1 MDNNYNPQNNEN
13 PNQQGNS
20 YQQPNPYQQGN
31 PNQQPNPYMNN
42 GYGNYGG
49 AYNYGGNPEPQKAP
63 NIFQQFVLSFIPPQ
77 YNRLTKVKT
86 GSMIGFVTLLSF
98 VLTVIIFA
106 FLLII
111 FKTMNMSEWVDQIP
125 DFEVREG
132 RFHIEE
138 DFEFDMAPAYIYLTD
153 DVDEFSYEDAYEL
166 ADEGYWNI
174 ILVGRDRLSLMQNGQ
189 YKQADFSDL
198 GSDIVIDKDMFIG
211 TVISFMKVFVVMGFV
226 IFFVGRIFWYF
237 LCAAV
242 YLLIAMFIA
251 SVMMKKQ
258 LSTGTLFRVAVYSK
272 VLMFVVATFLSISVS
287 IPFLFGVAVTVVFM
301 GFVIAKLPEEG
312 WR

>member
-13 PNQQGNS
+13 PNQQGN
-20 YQQPNPYQQGN
+20 PY
-31 PNQQPNPYMNN
+31 QQPNPYMNN

-49 AYNYGGNPEPQKAP
+49 PYNYGGNPESQKAP
-63 NIFQQFVLSFIPPQ
+63 NIFQQFGLSFIPPQ

-86 GSMIGFVTLLSF
+86 GSMIGFVTLLAF
-98 VLTVIIFA
+98 VSTVIIFA

-111 FKTMNMSEWVDQIP
+111 FKSINMSEWADQLP
-125 DFEVREG
+125 NFEVREG
-132 RFHIEE
+132 QLYIEK
-138 DFEFDMAPAYIYLTD
+138 DFEVDEKPILYVYMTN
-153 DVDEFSYEDAYEL
+153 DVDAFSYEDAYEL
-166 ADEGYWNI
+166 WLEGYWNI
-174 ILVGRDRLSLMQNGQ
+174 ILVGRGRLSLMQNGQ
-189 YKQADFSDL
+189 YQQYNFSDL
-198 GSDIVIDKDMFIG
+198 GSNIVIDKNMFVD
-211 TVISFMKVFVVMGFV
+211 TVISFMRVFFIMGVV
-226 IFFVGRIFWYF
+226 IFFVGRVFWYF

-272 VLMFVVATFLSISVS
+272 VVMFVAATF
-287 IPFLFGVAVTVVFM
+287 FGVISLTNFWIIFRIVVTVVFM
-301 GFVIAKLPEEG
+301 GFVIAKLPDEG

>member
-1 MDNNYNPQNNEN
+1 
-13 PNQQGNS
+13 
-20 YQQPNPYQQGN
+20 
-31 PNQQPNPYMNN
+31 
-42 GYGNYGG
+42 
-49 AYNYGGNPEPQKAP
+49 NYGGNPEPQKAP

-98 VLTVIIFA
+98 VSTVIIFA
-106 FLLII
+106 FLLIVV
-111 FKTMNMSEWVDQIP
+111 KTLNMSEWVDQIP

-132 RFHIEE
+132 QFHIEE

-153 DVDEFSYEDAYEL
+153 DVSEFSFEDAYEL

-189 YKQADFSDL
+189 YNQADFSDL
-198 GSDIVIDKDMFIG
+198 DSDIVIDKDMFIG

-272 VLMFVVATFLSISVS
+272 VLMFVVATFLDISVS
-287 IPFLFGVAVTVVFM
+287 IPFLFRVAVTVVFM
-301 GFVIAKLPEEG
+301 GFAIAKLPEEG